1 MSECH
6 TKSSLQQPIQHSSSA
21 HQQINKT
28 NKRQNR
34 RRRRRLRT
42 TQKSGRS
49 QSKPKQKNVPCNARS
64 LSACVRKRSNVTEER
79 AVLMQRGSSNSRA
92 RHVDRNSAY
101 YDADDCQLP
110 LPSPTAA
117 SWDYVLECECGALDC
132 SEAPRAT
139 SVCER

>member
-1 MSECH
+1 MSV
-6 TKSSLQQPIQHSSSA
+6 IQKFIA
-21 HQQINKT
+21 TT
-28 NKRQNR
+28 N
-34 RRRRRLRT
+34 T
-42 TQKSGRS
+42 TQQQRASTNQQNKQTSKSPSPPASHIAKKVGGANRS
-49 QSKPKQKNVPCNARS
+49 PSNSKNVPCNARS

-101 YDADDCQLP
+101 YDDDCQ

>member
-1 MSECH
+1 MSYKKVHCNNQYNTAAARLNKS
-6 TKSSLQQPIQHSSSA
+6 TKQTNVKIAVAAGFAQHKKVGGA
-21 HQQINKT
+21 
-28 NKRQNR
+28 NR
-34 RRRRRLRT
+34 
-42 TQKSGRS
+42 SPS
-49 QSKPKQKNVPCNARS
+49 KNVPCNARS

-101 YDADDCQLP
+101 YDDDCQLP

-132 SEAPRAT
+132 SEAPRGAT

>member
-1 MSECH
+1 MSYKKFIA
-6 TKSSLQQPIQHSSSA
+6 T
-21 HQQINKT
+21 T
-28 NKRQNR
+28 N
-34 RRRRRLRT
+34 T
-42 TQKSGRS
+42 TQQQRASTNQQNKQTSKSPSPPPASHNTKSGRS
-49 QSKPKQKNVPCNARS
+49 QSKPNQKNVPCNARS
-64 LSACVRKRSNVTEER
+64 LSACVRKRSNVTEKR

-101 YDADDCQLP
+101 YDDDCQLP